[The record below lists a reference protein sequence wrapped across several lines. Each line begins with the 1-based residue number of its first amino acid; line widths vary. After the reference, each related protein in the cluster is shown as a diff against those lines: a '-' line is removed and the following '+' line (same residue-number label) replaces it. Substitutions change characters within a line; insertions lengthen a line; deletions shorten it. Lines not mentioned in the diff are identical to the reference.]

1 AFVTDKAIKAL
12 DAILSFDLDAISS
25 AILCITDIA
34 TMGSENFGDLAA
46 GKGKYSYRDIITH
59 ANTVGDFLV
68 TFVDSVEDK
77 PILRSIA
84 NIVLNK
90 VFVNVNDPISSY
102 SRAATG
108 IHGYPMG
115 ILFILAL
122 TRSNLDLYKSMG
134 MLLKDLT
141 VADITDIYMD
151 FNDWQVANNNDKSED
166 ECNAKFATLATRVA
180 KLVGKA
186 LDYAGDRESVVIS
199 ASNFLYGITL
209 QINTADI
216 LKLIDKAQDIED
228 PPKMTNQQ
236 ALEIY
241 RLFESGVMSRE
252 DFLSYQVPTLSVKL
266 GTSKAD
272 FVKMFS
278 QGEFK
283 KVYYDEESGD
293 YIYESLAVTQA
304 NIKDFDSSSEGY
316 KSVTLSWGDLT
327 AKISY
332 FVYSSKTPKQM
343 GIDWIQSY
351 VSTYRRAFEKDAE
364 VTLDEV
370 LEYIQY
376 DCCYTYID
384 PTSLFRVEVRPNDCD
399 NLRLVG
405 LNTSKAGEGVA
416 YVVGEHEVMGTQ
428 VFPFN
433 YYIIG
438 DEKTVKSYYLVSSN
452 SGYKV
457 GDKFQGRF
465 QVDYNDNTSYSL
477 EIDEKN
483 LSYDFTTTG
492 CKTVTYTYEGKQYT
506 CLVRVY
512 SDGCAMGIDY
522 FESWGDSYDYLKDSS
537 QEYVFRNSTIR
548 FNAIDSLDISDM
560 TVSEAR
566 KALKSVSADYD
577 ITIKGFDTNQEVG
590 EYSVT
595 INITKSG
602 RIVISREIYYRVI
615 ASIYIYR
622 SITIYTSDSNTGV
635 MDINDLQIHHIILN
649 QKICVSDLSE
659 LSKYGEFKYDDDYGR
674 IVFVLSNGRYI
685 GVYIQQQT

>member
-1 AFVTDKAIKAL
+1 
-12 DAILSFDLDAISS
+12 
-25 AILCITDIA
+25 
-34 TMGSENFGDLAA
+34 
-46 GKGKYSYRDIITH
+46 
-59 ANTVGDFLV
+59 
-68 TFVDSVEDK
+68 
-77 PILRSIA
+77 
-84 NIVLNK
+84 
-90 VFVNVNDPISSY
+90 
-102 SRAATG
+102 
-108 IHGYPMG
+108 
-115 ILFILAL
+115 
-122 TRSNLDLYKSMG
+122 
-134 MLLKDLT
+134 
-141 VADITDIYMD
+141 
-151 FNDWQVANNNDKSED
+151 
-166 ECNAKFATLATRVA
+166 
-180 KLVGKA
+180 
-186 LDYAGDRESVVIS
+186 
-199 ASNFLYGITL
+199 
-209 QINTADI
+209 
-216 LKLIDKAQDIED
+216 
-228 PPKMTNQQ
+228 MTNQQ

-252 DFLSYQVPTLSVKL
+252 DFLSYQVPTLLVKL
-266 GTSKAD
+266 GTSKTD
-272 FVKMFS
+272 FVKMLS
-278 QGEFK
+278 QDEFK
-283 KVYYDEESGD
+283 KVHYDEESAD
-293 YIYESLAVTQA
+293 YIYEPLVVTQA

-316 KSVTLSWGDLT
+316 KSVILSWGDLT

-343 GIDWIQSY
+343 GIDWMHSQVFTY
-351 VSTYRRAFEKDAE
+351 YRRTFEKDVE

-376 DCCYTYID
+376 DCYYTYVD

-405 LNTSKAGEGVA
+405 LDTSKAGDGVA

-577 ITIKGFDTNQEVG
+577 ITINGFDTNQEVG

-602 RIVISREIYYRVI
+602 RIVISRKIYYRVI

-674 IVFVLSNGRYI
+674 IVFVLSNGIYI